1 MTSYDVARNICEA
14 LTTGALEQAKWELPK
29 GRKLLALAD
38 AKAVADAGNAE
49 GGKKSG
55 AGKKRK
61 KESDKKK
68 GDKKKVGS

>member
-1 MTSYDVARNICEA
+1 ME
-14 LTTGALEQAKWELPK
+14 GALEQAKWELPK

-38 AKAVADAGNAE
+38 AKAVADAGKPE
-49 GGKKSG
+49 KSG

-68 GDKKKVGS
+68 GDKKKVGW